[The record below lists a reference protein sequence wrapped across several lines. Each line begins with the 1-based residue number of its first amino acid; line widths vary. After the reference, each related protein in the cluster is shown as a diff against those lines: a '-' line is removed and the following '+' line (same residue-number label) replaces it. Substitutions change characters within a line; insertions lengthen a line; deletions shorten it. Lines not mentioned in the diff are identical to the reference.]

1 MVMAGTL
8 QSVHVWR
15 WDYRN
20 GLPLQS
26 QMPAQSMGGN
36 RGNYFGGGIGNLG
49 LSGGLGSSNFCGGA
63 QGSPSTQRDCME
75 LLQAMAG
82 INQYY
87 GHHIFAAIFLWII
100 VCEFMVSLW
109 LAYRTYRKFNERYA
123 LVLEKIL
130 V

>member
-1 MVMAGTL
+1 MIAAATI

-26 QMPAQSMGGN
+26 QMPVHTMGGN
-36 RGNYFGGGIGNLG
+36 RGNFFGGGIGNLG

-63 QGSPSTQRDCME
+63 GYGANPSTQRDCME

-87 GHHIFAAIFLWII
+87 GHHIFAAIFLWIV

-109 LAYRTYRKFNERYA
+109 LAYRTYKKFQERYG
-123 LVLEKIL
+123 LVGEI
-130 V
+130 